1 MVVAVKGRK
10 FRRLEPRSRG
20 NMKLKFEKKK
30 HTILL
35 SRGRKNRG
43 GMESKLSEAHGF
55 LVEKKA
61 VEILN
66 RHMSRPKIYQHA

>member
-1 MVVAVKGRK
+1 
-10 FRRLEPRSRG
+10 
-20 NMKLKFEKKK
+20 MKLKFEKKTYDFVVEREEK
-30 HTILL
+30 Q
-35 SRGRKNRG
+35 G